1 MSLVILMG
9 GPGSGKGTQAR
20 LLEEVLGIIQIAS
33 GDLFREQMKDQTELG
48 QLAEK
53 FIDVGDLVPDDVT
66 ISMIAERVSRSD
78 CTIGAVLDGFPR
90 TIAQALALETIAADL
105 KTRISVVPCIDLPLE
120 ILLRRLAGRWTCRQ
134 NGHVYHDVYKQPI
147 DAGICDIDGSELYQR
162 EDDSEETQKHRI
174 RVYRQRTTPLIKYY
188 DERGM
193 LVRIEGDQ
201 SIEQV
206 HQALVATIAE
216 AETLLVNK

>member
-1 MSLVILMG
+1 MG

-162 EDDSEETQKHRI
+162 EDDTEETQKHRI

>member
-1 MSLVILMG
+1 MSIVILMG

-162 EDDSEETQKHRI
+162 EDDTEETQKHRI